1 MTMMMPVVAVLV
13 VTVANGDHHLRARCR
28 YQRREEQQGEEA
40 KQNLFH
46 TSSDA
51 GAAPEVVT
59 EKA

>member
-1 MTMMMPVVAVLV
+1 MTV
-13 VTVANGDHHLRARCR
+13 VTVADGDHHLRTRRR

-51 GAAPEVVT
+51 PARTGVVAPIPYSLLV
-59 EKA
+59 KFQ